1 MFDMFWYVWK
11 NLGGTGTS
19 MAIHQWFKAWST
31 LAILH
36 QNQRI
41 KCQILTNHSPVD
53 LPRPCGK
60 HLKQTRENPSFFTQR
75 NLGLFGK
82 KKGFISQWSI
92 KGRVANH
99 DGCFSIRLR
108 PRNPNSK
115 HIYVFEIQFQK
126 PPEQI
131 KDPRTDWRWKTIR
144 QSFEISLIWKM
155 WICWSATKKWTR
167 SQIPQENE
175 IPQENGGSKHLVYQ
189 DSIMPLKFVVQSG
202 KIIHHHES
210 SWIITHHK
218 S

>member
-1 MFDMFWYVWK
+1 MVNLSYPSSKPK
-11 NLGGTGTS
+11 NQVPNS
-19 MAIHQWFKAWST
+19 HQPFASRFAST
-31 LAILH
+31 LWETP
-36 QNQRI
+36 
-41 KCQILTNHSPVD
+41 KTNPWKSLIFHPAKSGS
-53 LPRPCGK
+53 LW
-60 HLKQTRENPSFFTQR
+60 Q
-75 NLGLFGK
+75 

>member
-1 MFDMFWYVWK
+1 MVNLSYPSSKPK
-11 NLGGTGTS
+11 NQVPNS
-19 MAIHQWFKAWST
+19 HQPFASRFAST
-31 LAILH
+31 LWETP
-36 QNQRI
+36 Q
-41 KCQILTNHSPVD
+41 TNPWKSLIFHPAKSGS
-53 LPRPCGK
+53 LW
-60 HLKQTRENPSFFTQR
+60 Q
-75 NLGLFGK
+75 K
-82 KKGFISQWSI
+82 KKVSSLSEALRGEWQTMMGAFPSVC
-92 KGRVANH
+92 GRGTQIVSTSTCLRFSFKNH
-99 DGCFSIRLR
+99 RNKLR
-108 PRNPNSK
+108 T
-115 HIYVFEIQFQK
+115 
-126 PPEQI
+126 
-131 KDPRTDWRWKTIR
+131 PRTDWRWKTIR